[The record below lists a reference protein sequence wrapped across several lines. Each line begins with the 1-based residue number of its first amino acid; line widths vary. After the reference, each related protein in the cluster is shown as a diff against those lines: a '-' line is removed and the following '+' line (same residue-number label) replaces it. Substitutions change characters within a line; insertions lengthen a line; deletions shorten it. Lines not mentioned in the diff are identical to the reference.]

1 MSWIWPTQAEYQ
13 LEIPAWIRFDA
24 WNYTSNILIRN
35 QPIQNFWSS
44 NSFVS
49 MPLPTKLGTDLNM
62 DYTTN
67 SARISTDRNFMPALN
82 RQPNFAPGTL
92 YDPNIGELNLRM
104 PGKNYDNNDPND
116 PGPDLNPNRES
127 NRSFLDIIDTTW
139 LGQSRRIYTF
149 SINMIC
155 KSIRDSETAASICN
169 YMNAGALPILNN
181 ININSVVGNQKAI
194 HPAMWAIHVNDQVG
208 EGNKA
213 TRMWLGEFPQLC
225 VLQKVNGTR
234 IGGDGNQIIGMG
246 MNGSPLN
253 PIIYNL
259 KLIFVELEP
268 VYRNESD
275 SIAQSRSQFIR

>member
-13 LEIPAWIRFDA
+13 NEIPAWIRFDA
-24 WNYTSNILIRN
+24 RDYTSNIFIRN
-35 QPIQNFWSS
+35 QPIQNFW
-44 NSFVS
+44 NSGAFVS
-49 MPLPTKLGTDLNM
+49 VPLPTKLGTDLNM

-67 SARISTDRNFMPALN
+67 SARISTDRNFMPQLN
-82 RQPNFAPGTL
+82 RQPNFTPGTL
-92 YDPNIGELNLRM
+92 YDPRIGELNLRM
-104 PGKNYDNNDPND
+104 PGNNFISEDPE
-116 PGPDLNPNRES
+116 LNADRSSRE
-127 NRSFLDIIDTTW
+127 SFLDIIDTTW

-155 KSIRDSETAASICN
+155 KSIQDSETAASICN
-169 YMNAGALPILNN
+169 FMNAGALPILNG
-181 ININSVVGNQKAI
+181 IDINSVVGNQKAI
-194 HPAMWAIHVNDQVG
+194 HPAMWAIHVNDTSNDN
-208 EGNKA
+208 NKA
-213 TRMWLGEFPQLC
+213 TRMWLGEYPQLC

-268 VYRNESD
+268 VYRNGSN
-275 SIAQSRSQFIR
+275 SIAQSRSQFMQ

>member
-1 MSWIWPTQAEYQ
+1 MSQLIWPTLEEYQ
-13 LEIPAWIRFDA
+13 KEIPAWIRFDA
-24 WNYTSNILIRN
+24 CNYTSNIFIRN
-35 QPIQNFWSS
+35 QPIQNFW
-44 NSFVS
+44 NSGDFVS
-49 MPLPTKLGTDLNM
+49 VPLPTKLGTDLNM

-82 RQPNFAPGTL
+82 VQSNFTPGTL
-92 YDPNIGELNLRM
+92 YDPNAGDQNLRL
-104 PGKNYDNNDPND
+104 PGIDFEGNGPAINDRLQ
-116 PGPDLNPNRES
+116 G

-155 KSIRDSETAASICN
+155 KSMKDSETAASICN
-169 YMNAGALPILNN
+169 FMNAGALPVLNGIS
-181 ININSVVGNQKAI
+181 INDIVGNQKAI
-194 HPAMWAIHVNDQVG
+194 HPAMWAIHVNDTVG
-208 EGNKA
+208 EDNKA

-246 MNGSPLN
+246 MDGSPLK

-259 KLIFVELEP
+259 KLVFVELEP
-268 VYRNESD
+268 VYRNGFN
-275 SIAQSRSQFIR
+275 SIAQSRSQFIG

>member
-13 LEIPAWIRFDA
+13 AEIPAWIRFDV
-24 WNYTSNILIRN
+24 WNFTSNITVRN
-35 QPIQNFWSS
+35 QPIQNFW
-44 NSFVS
+44 NSGNFVAV
-49 MPLPTKLGTDLNM
+49 PLPTKLGTDLNM

-67 SARISTDRNFMPALN
+67 SARISTDRNFITALN
-82 RQPNFAPGTL
+82 QKPNFAPGTL
-92 YDPNIGELNLRM
+92 YDPLIGDQNLRL
-104 PGKNYDNNDPND
+104 PGIDFEGEGNGPASNDRLQ
-116 PGPDLNPNRES
+116 G

-155 KSIRDSETAASICN
+155 KSIQDSETAASICN
-169 YMNAGALPILNN
+169 FMNAAALPILNGIG
-181 ININSVVGNQKAI
+181 INDIVGNQKAI
-194 HPAMWAIHVNDQVG
+194 HPAMWAIHVNDTVG
-208 EGNKA
+208 QDNRA

-268 VYRNESD
+268 VYRNGSN
-275 SIAQSRSQFIR
+275 SIAQSRSQFIG

>member
-13 LEIPAWIRFDA
+13 TEIPAWIRFDV
-24 WNYTSNILIRN
+24 WNFTSNITVRN
-35 QPIQNFWSS
+35 QPIQNFW
-44 NSFVS
+44 NSGNFVS
-49 MPLPTKLGTDLNM
+49 VPLPTKLGTDLNM

-67 SARISTDRNFMPALN
+67 SARISTDRNFMPLLN

-92 YDPNIGELNLRM
+92 YDPGIGELNLRM
-104 PGKNYDNNDPND
+104 PGNNFISEDPE
-116 PGPDLNPNRES
+116 LNADRSSRE
-127 NRSFLDIIDTTW
+127 SFLDIIDTTW

-155 KSIRDSETAASICN
+155 KSIQDSETAASICN
-169 YMNAGALPILNN
+169 FMNAAALPILNGIG
-181 ININSVVGNQKAI
+181 INDIVGNQKAI
-194 HPAMWAIHVNDQVG
+194 HPAMWAIHVNDTLG
-208 EGNKA
+208 EDNKA
-213 TRMWLGEFPQLC
+213 TRMWLGEYPQLC

-268 VYRNESD
+268 VYRNGSN
-275 SIAQSRSQFIR
+275 SIAQSRSQFIG

>member
-13 LEIPAWIRFDA
+13 NEIPAWIRFDA
-24 WNYTSNILIRN
+24 CDFTSDIGVRN
-35 QPIQNFWSS
+35 RPIQNFW
-44 NSFVS
+44 NSGAFVS
-49 MPLPTKLGTDLNM
+49 VPLPTKLGTDLNM

-82 RQPNFAPGTL
+82 KQPNFVPGTL
-92 YDPNIGELNLRM
+92 YDRSIGDQNMRSSGIDFE
-104 PGKNYDNNDPND
+104 KNPPEVNEERQ
-116 PGPDLNPNRES
+116 G

-155 KSIRDSETAASICN
+155 KSIQDSTTAASICN
-169 YMNAGALPILNN
+169 FMNAGALPILHG

-194 HPAMWAIHVNDQVG
+194 HPAMWAIHVNDAVG
-208 EGNKA
+208 EDNRA

-246 MNGSPLN
+246 IDGSPLN

-259 KLIFVELEP
+259 KLVFVELEP
-268 VYRNESD
+268 VYRNTFN
-275 SIAQSRSQFIR
+275 SIAQSRSQFIQ